1 MPLQLT
7 LQNRLTSYSQLTLVD
22 STGLYNADTNPT
34 GWGHPNIALNEVLYA
49 HLLVTNPS
57 GIIYDLDIIND
68 LGIDF
73 QTATVDE
80 LVYNIPSALIGGS
93 LGEVLADGTY
103 SVVYKISTTNP
114 FVTGYISTYD
124 IMTYYE
130 VQNKVFKRI
139 INIPYYYKQEKE
151 SLYIKE
157 TTTLFMLFQALIES
171 AIYYDVTKF
180 GIALNAINDILTFD
194 VENLE

>member
-1 MPLQLT
+1 MALQLT

-34 GWGHPNIALNEVLYA
+34 GWGVHNLALTAVVYA
-49 HLLVTNPS
+49 HLFVTNPS

-93 LGEVLADGTY
+93 LGDVLADGTY
-103 SVVYKISTTNP
+103 SVVYKISTTDP
-114 FVTGYISTYD
+114 FGTGYISTYD
-124 IMTYYE
+124 IMTYYV
-130 VQNKVFKRI
+130 VQDKVFKRI
-139 INIPYYYKQEKE
+139 VNIPFYYKPNQE

-157 TTTLFMLFQALIES
+157 TTTLFMLLQALIES

-180 GIALNAINDILTFD
+180 GITLNAINDILTFD